1 MTIQKGKIMKKYF
14 LIISLVVVVNTLI
27 IAIIQSGTGVRSR
40 RYNNHSYVY
49 RQPVGTNVKTYNA
62 PKAASN
68 NNSGCT
74 KYTAAYNQQAAFE
87 NLGLNYHKTKK
98 WGAFVDV
105 YGNLRA
111 NKPSCRLIERG
122 SAEYNRYK

>member
-1 MTIQKGKIMKKYF
+1 MIQKGIIMKKYF
-14 LIISLVVVVNTLI
+14 LIMLSVIVVNALI
-27 IAIIQSGTGVRSR
+27 IALIQSGTGFRPKGF
-40 RYNNHSYVY
+40 NNNSYVY
-49 RQPVGTNVKTYNA
+49 NQPIDTRVNTYNA
-62 PKAASN
+62 PKAVTS

-74 KYTAAYNQQAAFE
+74 KFAAAYNQQAAFE

-111 NKPSCRLIERG
+111 NKPSCRLIKRG
-122 SAEYNRYK
+122 SEEYNRYK